1 MGWVRIGP
9 GWVGPMDNSEVEATR
24 NKQAYA
30 QRDSPGGDTAAREGG
45 GSVML
50 QIARAVCCRRRPQR
64 VAGCRRRRRRDV
76 IAGDVIARRGDV
88 IAAAG
93 SRGRRSALHGARQ
106 PGAPLH
112 RHD

>member
-1 MGWVRIGP
+1 MKQR
-9 GWVGPMDNSEVEATR
+9 MLNSIRQVATPLREAGR
-24 NKQAYA
+24 
-30 QRDSPGGDTAAREGG
+30 RSP
-45 GSVML
+45 ML

-64 VAGCRRRRRRDV
+64 VAGCRRRRR
-76 IAGDVIARRGDV
+76 GDVIAGDV

>member
-1 MGWVRIGP
+1 MLNAIRQVATPLR
-9 GWVGPMDNSEVEATR
+9 EAGR
-24 NKQAYA
+24 
-30 QRDSPGGDTAAREGG
+30 RSP
-45 GSVML
+45 ML

-64 VAGCRRRRRRDV
+64 VAGCRRRRRGDV

-88 IAAAG
+88 TAAAG

>member
-45 GSVML
+45 
-50 QIARAVCCRRRPQR
+50 AV
-64 VAGCRRRRRRDV
+64 
-76 IAGDVIARRGDV
+76 
-88 IAAAG
+88 
-93 SRGRRSALHGARQ
+93 
-106 PGAPLH
+106 
-112 RHD
+112 